1 MSPATCSDV
10 RRHLSIFA
18 LGLAWL
24 CANGALWN
32 VVQVVGWAQMLR
44 DYSAVMPAEKAIEV
58 TFNGSAPCKFC
69 HMSQSAEDTA
79 RRQLPRDAELG
90 NGMEKLLLVTG
101 DAVAVVVTAPEQAW
115 PGVVN
120 DAGQTRTESVP
131 VPPPRDL
138 S

>member
-1 MSPATCSDV
+1 M
-10 RRHLSIFA
+10 RRRLSIFA
-18 LGLAWL
+18 LCIAWL

-44 DYSAVMPAEKAIEV
+44 DYSTVMPAAKAIEI

-79 RRQLPRDAELG
+79 RQQLPRDAELG
-90 NGMEKLLLVTG
+90 GGMEKILLVAG
-101 DAVAVVVTAPEQAW
+101 DAVAVVVTAPDQTW
-115 PGVVN
+115 PGVAN

-131 VPPPRDL
+131 VPPPRNL